1 MCECVSVRVCEC
13 VSVAD
18 VLDEQRYRKHLHN
31 GGVAHT
37 RAGNCGREV
46 GRQVTVH
53 HGCREPRRLD
63 LIYGADSSLLAKDRM
78 FR

>member
-37 RAGNCGREV
+37 RAGKRGGEV
-46 GRQVTVH
+46 GGQVAVH
-53 HGCREPRRLD
+53 HG
-63 LIYGADSSLLAKDRM
+63 
-78 FR
+78 